1 MKRGCVGIAASVLAM
16 YLSISNI
23 AHAETIVHNKRSVHH
38 AVEQVEPRTAEFPAA
53 IEQPTPKQQVKS
65 VAPNED
71 TKQDTPPPTSEKNQ
85 SGEMMSSSPM
95 MLPPAEKNPF
105 FKLNIQ
111 DDFISYVSMYY
122 ILDNE
127 QNKDLLITVE
137 KQRSTTYLSSESYMM
152 FKITDINNDRS
163 NPPIF
168 SKKHPPRLV
177 FRKDGVEKIVT
188 FQKVYM
194 MNSEGVVYGRVR
206 NSLRELVY
214 ASEVFFEVYREDE
227 QYHRIHLP
235 DQVIQQWKEVLES
248 DLRRVKQEHLNR

>member
-1 MKRGCVGIAASVLAM
+1 
-16 YLSISNI
+16 
-23 AHAETIVHNKRSVHH
+23 
-38 AVEQVEPRTAEFPAA
+38 
-53 IEQPTPKQQVKS
+53 
-65 VAPNED
+65 
-71 TKQDTPPPTSEKNQ
+71 
-85 SGEMMSSSPM
+85 MMSSYPM
-95 MLPPAEKNPF
+95 MLLPAEKNPF

-111 DDFISYVSMYY
+111 DDFVSYVSMYY

-152 FKITDINNDRS
+152 FKITDINKNRS

-168 SKKHPPRLV
+168 SKKHPLRLV
-177 FRKDGVEKIVT
+177 FRQDGVEKVVT

-194 MNSEGVVYGRVR
+194 MYSDGVVYGKVH
-206 NSLRELVY
+206 NALRELVD
-214 ASEVFFEVYREDE
+214 APEVFFEVYREDQ

-248 DLRRVKQEHLNR
+248 DLRKVKQEHLNR

>member
-1 MKRGCVGIAASVLAM
+1 MKRGCIGIAASVLAM

-23 AHAETIVHNKRSVHH
+23 AHAETIVHNKRSIHR
-38 AVEQVEPRTAEFPAA
+38 AAEQVEQRTPDSPAVA
-53 IEQPTPKQQVKS
+53 QPAPQQVRT
-65 VAPNED
+65 VVPNEN
-71 TKQDTPPPTSEKNQ
+71 TKQDTPPPMSEKNQ

-194 MNSEGVVYGRVR
+194 MNSDGVVYGRVR

>member
-38 AVEQVEPRTAEFPAA
+38 AAEQVEPRTAEFPAA

-85 SGEMMSSSPM
+85 SGEMMSSSPL

-177 FRKDGVEKIVT
+177 FRKDGVEKIVA

-248 DLRRVKQEHLNR
+248 DLRKVKQEHLNR

>member
-38 AVEQVEPRTAEFPAA
+38 AAEQVEPRTAEFPAA

-85 SGEMMSSSPM
+85 SGEMMSSSPL
-95 MLPPAEKNPF
+95 MLPLAEKNPF

-177 FRKDGVEKIVT
+177 FRKDGVEKIVA

-248 DLRRVKQEHLNR
+248 DLRKVKQEHLNR